1 MKRDYKIWAVILG
14 IIIAGVGITT
24 ITNSYV
30 SGQSTRTAVYEAA
43 AMEDVD
49 MDAAEAEAV
58 FDSGSRPDIQAAGG
72 IDSGAKG
79 EHEEG
84 SALLSAQ
91 GQQAE
96 IAAAAAAEP
105 EAWAAEDA
113 AEDGSAELAA
123 DGEAYDGSD
132 RLDDSDG
139 GSGAAGGRM
148 ARSAETE
155 AAAFGESYDKSE
167 TDGAGT
173 AGQGNSQSGTVF
185 TETAAAKEAEMKK
198 SADAPESQITVS
210 SSVTI
215 NEASLNET
223 ADYQEKLRKYQ
234 ERLAELDAQIERM
247 RSSETDNTV
256 HSVKSA
262 AQTEQR
268 IWERELDAVYT
279 LLIGS
284 LDEESGKMLRAE
296 QQKWI
301 ISRDQ
306 KAQEASKKNSG
317 GSMESVE
324 YIASIAASTRERVY
338 ALVEQYR

>member
-30 SGQSTRTAVYEAA
+30 SGQSTGTAVYEAA
-43 AMEDVD
+43 AIEDVD

-79 EHEEG
+79 APEEE
-84 SALLSAQ
+84 SALLSEQ

-96 IAAAAAAEP
+96 IAAAAEP

-113 AEDGSAELAA
+113 SEDGSAELAA
-123 DGEAYDGSD
+123 DGEAYGGSG

-139 GSGAAGGRM
+139 VSGAAGGRM

-155 AAAFGESYDKSE
+155 AAVLGESYDKSE

-223 ADYQEKLRKYQ
+223 ADYQEKLREYQ

-284 LDEESGKMLRAE
+284 LDEESGKTLRAE